1 MSNKAMDWFA
11 KTLLDWWQEH
21 GRKDLPWQINRTPYR
36 VWISEV
42 MLQQT
47 QVRTAI
53 PYFLRFLDRFP
64 SVSRLAIANE
74 DEVLALWTGLGYY
87 NRGRN
92 LHRTA
97 KLLKSEYKG
106 QLPKNIPDLM
116 SLPGIGRS
124 TAGAVLSL
132 GYGISAPILDANVK
146 RVLARFHAVPGLI
159 GKSETEKELWSLA
172 ESHTPKHES
181 MYSQAIMDLGAALC
195 VSKSPS
201 CMECPLQHRC
211 VGFANGNPGQ
221 FPKKNTRK
229 TKPERYA
236 RMFLLIDQSG
246 RCLIEKRPPTG
257 VWPSLWGPPE
267 KSINTK
273 VSEFVAPLGLTAR
286 NIENQE
292 SGSTISHT
300 FSHFRLLIEPVYIY
314 LKKKT
319 QIRVDRTQYRWH
331 SQDLESELGLSVVTK
346 KLLTTIPSNSKKIN
360 D

>member
-47 QVRTAI
+47 QVKTAI
-53 PYFLRFLDRFP
+53 PYFHRFLHRFP
-64 SVSRLAIANE
+64 SVSQLSRATE

-97 KLLKSEYKG
+97 KILKSNHNG

-146 RVLARFHAVPGLI
+146 RVLARFHAVSGLI

-181 MYSQAIMDLGAALC
+181 MYSQAIMDLGATLC
-195 VSKSPS
+195 ASKSPS
-201 CMECPLQHRC
+201 CGECPLKSRC
-211 VGFANGNPGQ
+211 VGFTNGNPGQ
-221 FPKKNTRK
+221 FPKKNKRK

-246 RCLIEKRPPTG
+246 RVLIEKRPPTG

-267 KSINTK
+267 KSICTK
-273 VSEFVAPLGLTAR
+273 VSEFVGPFGLTPP

-292 SGSTISHT
+292 SGSTITHT

-319 QIRVDRTQYRWH
+319 RIRVDRNQYRWH
-331 SQDLESELGLSVVTK
+331 SQGLESELGLSVVAK
-346 KLLTTIPSNSKKIN
+346 KLLATIPSKSKIIN